1 MWLFRRPSIRATYRP
16 LLFLALAGALIG
28 GLAACDSGGTA
39 SETGD
44 NGENGDGPGDEVDK
58 TYTVTVA
65 DIDDS
70 YPYSDRNSV
79 GVAYAIDGE
88 VGAEITLERGKTYA
102 FELEPSVDEGP
113 NGFPH
118 PFYVGTTAE
127 GQGGDE
133 YGDGVD
139 NAKAASGTVTF
150 TPPTSAPDSL
160 YYQCGNHVYMGGK
173 MMIDDSSS

>member
-1 MWLFRRPSIRATYRP
+1 M
-16 LLFLALAGALIG
+16 LLLALAGGLVG
-28 GLAACDSGGTA
+28 GLVACDSGGTA
-39 SETGD
+39 SE
-44 NGENGDGPGDEVDK
+44 NGNGSGNDVAK
-58 TYTVTVA
+58 TFTVTVE

-70 YPYSDRNSV
+70 YPYSDQNSV

-102 FELEPSVDEGP
+102 FELEPSVEEGP

-118 PFYVGTTAE
+118 PFYLGTTAE

-133 YGDGVD
+133 YNDGVD
-139 NAKAASGTVTF
+139 NAKATSGTVTF

-173 MMIDDSSS
+173 MMIDDPSG